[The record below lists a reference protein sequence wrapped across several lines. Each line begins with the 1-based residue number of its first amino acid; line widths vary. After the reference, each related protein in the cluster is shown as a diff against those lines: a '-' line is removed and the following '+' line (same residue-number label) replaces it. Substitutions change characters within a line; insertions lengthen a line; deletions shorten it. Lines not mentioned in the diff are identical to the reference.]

1 MIEQKIAEIRG
12 RIACAA
18 ERSGR
23 SPAGITLVAVTK
35 TFPVENV
42 REALTA
48 GIKDIGESRIQEAQ
62 PKFEQLGGALERVRK
77 HLIGHLQTNK
87 AKKAVELFDMIQSV
101 DSLRL
106 AQEINKHAAA
116 SAKVRDC
123 LLEVKVSGE
132 ETKFGLSPE
141 EIRGVAAQ
149 VGELSSIRVCGLM
162 AMAPYFDDPEQAR
175 PYFRHAKEIFNK
187 LSSSFDPSQFTVLS
201 MGMSNDFEVA
211 IEEGSTLVRIGTAI
225 FGER

>member
-87 AKKAVELFDMIQSV
+87 AKKAVELCDMIQSV